1 VKIAWLAL
9 IVYVL
14 VLGACAIT
22 LMRTLSD
29 DAIDARITIRDH
41 RIEDIQCNPG
51 ERIVVFPPTATPS
64 S

>member
-1 VKIAWLAL
+1 
-9 IVYVL
+9 
-14 VLGACAIT
+14 
-22 LMRTLSD
+22 MRTLSD

>member
-1 VKIAWLAL
+1 MRLAYIL
-9 IVYVL
+9 LVGYLLLLGVVAVLLMDIVPR
-14 VLGACAIT
+14 A
-22 LMRTLSD
+22 SD
-29 DAIDARITIRDH
+29 VTISIRDQ